1 MKGDRELWKVIF
13 ALIAGILVSGCAGPE
28 NKQLILGDRGWDE
41 GVAISNLTKA
51 LLEDELGY
59 DRVELMTLDTDPL
72 FEAVKDGDVD
82 AFQDVWMPNDQK
94 NLSAVQD
101 DLEMLEPWFQDAT
114 RFGIAAP
121 GYMNITSIP
130 QLNQTGAT
138 EIVGIEPE
146 AEISKRVPD
155 VVVPT
160 YHLQQ
165 EYEEWSTPAMLFD
178 LGERI
183 RKKEE
188 FAFIVWSPHWMN
200 QRYDFVY
207 LDDPDDALGELDD
220 SSEITTI
227 VRKDFV
233 NGAPEAYA
241 LMKALTLTEEQLEE
255 LEEAINAAGDPLV
268 GSRQWVENNLE
279 VVQPWLDA
287 AKQAQ
292 HRHGSYTRG
301 IG

>member
-1 MKGDRELWKVIF
+1 MKGDRKLWKVIF
-13 ALIAGILVSGCAGPE
+13 ALMVGILVSGCAGPE
-28 NKQLILGDRGWDE
+28 NKQLILGDRGWGE

-59 DRVELMTLDTDPL
+59 YRVELKTLDADPL
-72 FEAVKDGDVD
+72 FEGVRDGGLD
-82 AFQDVWMPNDQK
+82 AFQDVWMPNDQEY
-94 NLSAVQD
+94 LSAVQD
-101 DLEMLEPWFQDAT
+101 DLEVFDPWFQDTT

-121 GYMNITSIP
+121 SYMNITSIP
-130 QLNQTGAT
+130 QLSQTGAT

-146 AEISKRVPD
+146 AAISRRVPD
-155 VVVPT
+155 EVVPT

-188 FAFIVWSPHWMN
+188 FAFIAWSPHWMN

-207 LDDPDDALGELDD
+207 LDDPDDALGELNN
-220 SSEITTI
+220 SSSITT
-227 VRKDFV
+227 VVHKDLL
-233 NGAPEAYA
+233 NKDPEAYT
-241 LMKALTLTEEQLEE
+241 LMKALTLTEKQVED
-255 LEEAINAAGDPLV
+255 LEEAINAAGDPLA
-268 GSRQWVENNLE
+268 GAEQWVENNRE
-279 VVQPWLDA
+279 FVQPWLDA

-292 HRHGSYTRG
+292 QKT
-301 IG
+301 